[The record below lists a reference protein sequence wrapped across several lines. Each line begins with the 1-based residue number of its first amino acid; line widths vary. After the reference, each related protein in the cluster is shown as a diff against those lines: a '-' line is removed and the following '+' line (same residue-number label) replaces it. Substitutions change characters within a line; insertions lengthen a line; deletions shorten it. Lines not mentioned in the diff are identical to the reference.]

1 MGAYINVDLDRIYAS
16 QEFPLGCKTEA
27 DPLGRVYR
35 FGRYYAGTD
44 TVVGV
49 AGQLAIGLDSAYPEG
64 SATMDYSGAGLTQLA
79 NKPYGF
85 LQAAF
90 TDLTYG
96 WYQIEGPNR
105 LAMLTDGG
113 ITQGQ
118 NLMKHATIDGAVDS
132 HTGDP
137 KIIGTANEADTGTAL
152 AAGEAYI
159 SIPG

>member
-1 MGAYINVDLDRIYAS
+1 MGRYIGVDLDKIYAD
-16 QEFPLGCKTEA
+16 QKFPLGGKTEA

-44 TVVGV
+44 TVEGV
-49 AGQLAIGLDSAYPEG
+49 AGQLGIGLDSAYPEG
-64 SATMDYSGAGLTQLA
+64 SATMDYSGAGLPQLA

-105 LAMLTDGG
+105 LPMLTDNGVA
-113 ITQGQ
+113 QGD
-118 NLMKHATIDGAVDS
+118 NLMKHATTDGAVDT

-137 KIIGTANEADTGTAL
+137 KITGTANEADTGTAL
-152 AAGEAYI
+152 AAGEATI
-159 SIPG
+159 SIL